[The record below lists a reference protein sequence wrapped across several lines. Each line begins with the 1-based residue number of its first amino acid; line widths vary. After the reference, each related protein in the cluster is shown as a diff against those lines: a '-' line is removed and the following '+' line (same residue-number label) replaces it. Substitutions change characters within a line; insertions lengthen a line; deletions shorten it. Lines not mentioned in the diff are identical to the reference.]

1 MLPQSA
7 LYLKL
12 LSEIFPEREAEVAMT
27 FTEQK
32 YSLKKSL
39 FCLTQSSKETPEVL
53 LTQLTS
59 TKLLEQK
66 AILQD
71 WLHCFCPNRTY
82 NAAVR
87 SLKKQKNG
95 NLSTDTIKKL
105 QYYRLAPSRTQLN
118 DLWTK
123 GDTLSIENLIY
134 LLQNLHY
141 FGKELTPFWHIVDG
155 YLQHQAIDVVKA
167 TLLLLAQMPDGIHK
181 SWYTIS
187 KLCQQEATQLSV
199 LLALQNIRQL
209 PTGLL
214 MTTLQPIVNQY
225 RKLLHT
231 QGAMNALWQEY
242 QLIQAIYK
250 NNGIQISLPSISI
263 NKR

>member
-1 MLPQSA
+1 MLPQSD
-7 LYLKL
+7 LYLQL
-12 LSEIFPEREAEVAMT
+12 LSQIFAERKAEVAVI
-27 FTEQK
+27 FAEQK

-39 FCLTQSSKETPEVL
+39 FCLTQSSKETPQAL
-53 LTQLTS
+53 CTQLTN
-59 TKLLEQK
+59 TNELEQK
-66 AILQD
+66 AVLQH
-71 WLHCFCPNRTY
+71 WLHCFCPNRSY
-82 NAAVR
+82 NTVVR
-87 SLKKQKNG
+87 NLKKQKSGKLN
-95 NLSTDTIKKL
+95 NETIKKL
-105 QYYRLAPSRTQLN
+105 QYYRLVPSRTQLH
-118 DLWTK
+118 DLWTQ
-123 GDTLSIENLIY
+123 GATLSTENLIY

-141 FGKELTPFWHIVDG
+141 FGKELTPFWHIIDG
-155 YLQHQAIDVVKA
+155 YLRHPNIAVVKA
-167 TLLLLAQMPDGIHK
+167 TLPLLAQMPDGIHK

-199 LLALQNIRQL
+199 LLALQNVQKL

-214 MTTLQPIVNQY
+214 MATLQPIVNQY

-250 NNGIQISLPSISI
+250 NNGLQISLPSISI